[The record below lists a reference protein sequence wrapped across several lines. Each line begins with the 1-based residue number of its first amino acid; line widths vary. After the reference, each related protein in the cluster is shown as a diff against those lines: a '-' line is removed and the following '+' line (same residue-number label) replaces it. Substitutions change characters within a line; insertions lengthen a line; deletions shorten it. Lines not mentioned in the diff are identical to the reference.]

1 MAAEPARSDGPA
13 AHSVR
18 PGTFSALR
26 DRNFRKLWIGTV
38 ASYVAF
44 FMSTIVQSVVAFELS
59 GTNRAVGAVVFA
71 QGLAMAALG
80 PLGVAFA
87 DRWPKRRILALS
99 QTASALVLAALA
111 SMLATGT
118 LTVPRLAVGT
128 LLLGAGLS
136 FLAPARQ
143 AFTAEIAPA
152 QARGNAIALNQ
163 VALTG
168 SQLLGPACA
177 GLLLAS
183 PLGPAGAYAAMAAL
197 YALAVAMLGFLS
209 PSSARSDAAGTHV
222 LSDLADGLRY
232 VWTHARLRVLVLFF
246 VSVVITGFPYVT
258 VLPGLVENEL
268 GRNADTISGLYLFS
282 AAGGLG
288 ASLVAARLADT
299 RFGQPLFV
307 ATAGI
312 FAAAL
317 AALSSVSS
325 YGGAAAAMLF
335 VGTGFGGF
343 QSLNGTVIVRG
354 CEPAY
359 FGRVFSLTMLAF
371 AGFGLMGLP
380 IGLLAD
386 ALGER
391 GVLRAMAAGVA
402 CVCAI
407 AALRLRAIDRR
418 AAGSAAG
425 EPASARN

>member
-1 MAAEPARSDGPA
+1 
-13 AHSVR
+13 VR
-18 PGTFSALR
+18 PSTFSALR
-26 DRNFRKLWIGTV
+26 ERDFRLLWIGTV

-80 PLGVAFA
+80 PLGGAFA

-99 QTASALVLAALA
+99 QTWSALVFAALA

-118 LTVPRLAVGT
+118 LTPTRLAAGA
-128 LLLGAGLS
+128 LLLGASLS

-143 AFTAEIAPA
+143 ALTAEIVSGRV
-152 QARGNAIALNQ
+152 RGNAIALNQ

-177 GLLLAS
+177 GALLAS
-183 PLGPAGAYAAMAAL
+183 PLGPAGAYATMAAL
-197 YALAVAMLGFLS
+197 YALAAAMLALLPDS
-209 PSSARSDAAGTHV
+209 RRSDAARTHV
-222 LSDLADGLRY
+222 FADLADGLRY
-232 VWTHARLRVLVLFF
+232 VWTHRRLRVLVLFF
-246 VSVVITGFPYVT
+246 VSVVMTGFPYVT

-268 GRNADTISGLYLFS
+268 GRDADTISGLYLLS
-282 AAGGLG
+282 ATGGLG
-288 ASLVAARLADT
+288 ASLVAARLADS
-299 RFGQPLFV
+299 RLAQPLFV
-307 ATAGI
+307 AMAGI
-312 FAAAL
+312 FATAL
-317 AALSSVSS
+317 AALSVVPS
-325 YGGAAAAMLF
+325 YGAAGTAMLF
-335 VGTGFGGF
+335 VGTGFGGL
-343 QSLNGTVIVRG
+343 QSLNGAVIVRA

-359 FGRVFSLTMLAF
+359 FGRVFSLTLLAF

-402 CVCAI
+402 LVAVI
-407 AALRLRAIDRR
+407 VALRLRAL
-418 AAGSAAG
+418 
-425 EPASARN
+425 AR